1 MRKLK
6 CALELELSKALQFSA
21 HLVLI
26 FGLFFTMAGPYASA
40 RPSAGTGPFSD
51 DFVPACKII
60 YAGFVG
66 AMETSAHKTSGVVQL
81 RNILRGPGYSD
92 VCAESFI
99 PVAWKSCRDWILSR
113 FPGRPGPLTEAE
125 NPESPRIIL
134 VGHSTGGWAMLKVAR
149 ELRDK
154 RIPVELTVQ
163 LDSVGVTDRTV
174 PNNVKYS
181 AIFHAR
187 DMLMFLTTKS
197 IRLEDPLHTKLIANV
212 VVKNA
217 SHLSITRD
225 PRIRDLVLR
234 TVATLREEMASTPGH
249 R

>member
-1 MRKLK
+1 M
-6 CALELELSKALQFSA
+6 AKALQFTT
-21 HLVLI
+21 HIVLI
-26 FGLFFTMAGPYASA
+26 FGLFVSIAAPYASA
-40 RPSAGTGPFSD
+40 RPSAGMDTFSD
-51 DFVPACKII
+51 EFVPSCRII

-66 AMETSAHKTSGVVQL
+66 AMEPSGHKTSGVVQL

-92 VCAESFI
+92 VCAASFV

-113 FPGRPGPLTEAE
+113 FPRHAGPVTE
-125 NPESPRIIL
+125 NTESPHIIL

-154 RIPVELTVQ
+154 SIPVELTVQ
-163 LDSVGVTDRTV
+163 LDSVGFTDRTV

-187 DMLMFLTTKS
+187 DMLMFLTTKH
-197 IRLEDPLHTKLIANV
+197 IRFEDPLHTKLIANV
-212 VVKNA
+212 VVRNA

-225 PRIRDLVLR
+225 PRIRDLVLS
-234 TVATLREEMASTPGH
+234 TIVALRDDMAATPGGKSP
-249 R
+249 

>member
-1 MRKLK
+1 VRKLK
-6 CALELELSKALQFSA
+6 RGLGLTPT
-21 HLVLI
+21 VLI
-26 FGLFFTMAGPYASA
+26 FALFVSMAAPYSFA
-40 RPSAGTGPFSD
+40 RPSAGTDTFSD
-51 DFVPACKII
+51 EFVPSCKII

-66 AMETSAHKTSGVVQL
+66 AMETSGHKTSGVVQL

-92 VCAESFI
+92 VCAASFI

-113 FPGRPGPLTEAE
+113 FPKRSGRLTEAE
-125 NPESPRIIL
+125 NAASPRIIL

-154 RIPVELTVQ
+154 SIPVELTVQ
-163 LDSVGVTDRTV
+163 LDSVGFTDRTV

-187 DMLMFLTTKS
+187 DMLMFLTTKN

-225 PRIRDLVLR
+225 PRIRDLVLS
-234 TVATLREEMASTPGH
+234 TIVALRDEMAATPGH

>member
-1 MRKLK
+1 VRKLK
-6 CALELELSKALQFSA
+6 RVPELGPSKALRFA
-21 HLVLI
+21 THIVLL
-26 FGLFFTMAGPYASA
+26 FGLFLSMAAPYASA
-40 RPSAGTGPFSD
+40 RPSAGTDSFSD
-51 DFVPACKII
+51 EFVPSCTII

-66 AMETSAHKTSGVVQL
+66 AMETSGHKSSGVVQL

-92 VCAESFI
+92 VCAESFL

-113 FPGRPGPLTEAE
+113 FSRRRVPLTEAE
-125 NPESPRIIL
+125 NTESPHIIL
-134 VGHSTGGWAMLKVAR
+134 VGHSTGGWAMIKVAR

-154 RIPVELTVQ
+154 GIPVELTVQ
-163 LDSVGVTDRTV
+163 LDSVGFTDRTV

-187 DMLMFLTTKS
+187 DMLMFLTTKN

-212 VVKNA
+212 VVRNA

-225 PRIRDLVLR
+225 PRIRDLVLS
-234 TVATLREEMASTPGH
+234 TVVALRDEMAATPGY